1 MEIKDSV
8 AKNVKLTETEK
19 DILDEA
25 YSVIDRLDYLLL
37 DYLIVNSGERMYTA
51 KDIKKV
57 LSLLEDLVDADS
69 IIAG

>member
-25 YSVIDRLDYLLL
+25 YSVINRLDYLLF
-37 DYLIVNSGERMYTA
+37 DYLIINGEKMYTT
-51 KDIKKV
+51 KDIKKI
-57 LSLLEDLVDADS
+57 LSLLEELVDADS

>member
-37 DYLIVNSGERMYTA
+37 DYLILNG
-51 KDIKKV
+51 KKCT
-57 LSLLEDLVDADS
+57 LQKILKKSYHF
-69 IIAG
+69 

>member
-8 AKNVKLTETEK
+8 AKNIKLTETEK

-25 YSVIDRLDYLLL
+25 YNVIDRLDYLLL

-51 KDIKKV
+51 KDIKKI

>member
-37 DYLIVNSGERMYTA
+37 DYLILNGEKMYTA

-57 LSLLEDLVDADS
+57 LSLLEELVDADS
-69 IIAG
+69 IVAG

>member
-8 AKNVKLTETEK
+8 VKNIKLTETEK

-25 YSVIDRLDYLLL
+25 YGVIDRLDYVSL
-37 DYLIVNSGERMYTA
+37 DYLILNGEKMYTS
-51 KDIKKV
+51 KDIKTF
-57 LSLLEDLVDADS
+57 LSLLEDLVDADR

>member
-1 MEIKDSV
+1 MEIKDYV
-8 AKNVKLTETEK
+8 TKNVKLTETEK

-37 DYLIVNSGERMYTA
+37 GYLILNGEKIYTA

-69 IIAG
+69 IVAG

>member
-1 MEIKDSV
+1 MEIKDYV
-8 AKNVKLTETEK
+8 TKNVKLTETEK

>member
-1 MEIKDSV
+1 MEIKDIV

-19 DILDEA
+19 NILDEA

-37 DYLIVNSGERMYTA
+37 DYLIINGEKMYTA
-51 KDIKKV
+51 KDIKKI

-69 IIAG
+69 IIVG

>member
-69 IIAG
+69 IIVG